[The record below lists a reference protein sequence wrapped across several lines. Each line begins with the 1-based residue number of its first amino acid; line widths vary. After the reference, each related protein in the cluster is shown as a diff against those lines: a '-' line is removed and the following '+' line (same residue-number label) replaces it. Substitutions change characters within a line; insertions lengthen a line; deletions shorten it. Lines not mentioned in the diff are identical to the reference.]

1 MLDTNEIIKANQAKD
16 AFVAGALETWA
27 NMLEI
32 EPEMQSSVIKDM
44 REMVSFLKKSAGLV
58 NLKDD

>member
-1 MLDTNEIIKANQAKD
+1 LLDTNEIIKANQAKD